1 MYIYILRYC
10 TCINVCVYLHTYV
23 YTQAYLYHLNL
34 FIGFLNNY
42 YTYDSSGNLSCVL
55 CRIPIKSNVWK
66 VHLTSRQHKRNL
78 ELAKQQRI
86 NTCNSLEKLNPTKHE
101 QTPQKAECITRNEVQ
116 LQPSNSDKIPQAQID
131 TVQVL
136 PEKFFDHEK
145 SQNFLG
151 SDRDPEAEWIKFQ
164 REIREAD
171 TISNNIVSEEQE
183 SLNIKRHLKEIDE
196 QIENWKRFITINDKK
211 NNILKNQRNTKT
223 LKFKEESSSSEEDS
237 VDTLLDW
244 RIKSVHK

>member
-1 MYIYILRYC
+1 MDKSKEIVE
-10 TCINVCVYLHTYV
+10 INLKNRRKSEIKCK
-23 YTQAYLYHLNL
+23 
-34 FIGFLNNY
+34 FIKVDSPIAK
-42 YTYDSSGNLSCVL
+42 YDSSGNLSCIL

-78 ELAKQQRI
+78 ELAKRQRI
-86 NTCNSLEKLNPTKHE
+86 NTGNSCEILNPANYE
-101 QTPQKAECITRNEVQ
+101 QTPQKAECISLNEIQ
-116 LQPSNSDKIPQAQID
+116 LQPSNSDKMPQAQVN

-145 SQNFLG
+145 SLNFLG
-151 SDRDPEAEWIKFQ
+151 SDRDPETEWIKFQ
-164 REIREAD
+164 REIREAA

-211 NNILKNQRNTKT
+211 NDILKNQRNTKT
-223 LKFKEESSSSEEDS
+223 IKYKEEYSSSEEGS